1 MCEGIEK
8 ELEGIDLGDKR
19 LNRRSGSILEA
30 LAANPQ
36 ASINSACEG
45 WGDTLAAYRFFKNNS
60 IEPDQILQP
69 HVEATQRRIK
79 DHSVV
84 LIVQDTT
91 ELDFSLHPPDDAKCL
106 NKEDRFGLYD
116 HTHLAVTP
124 EQLCLGVVGVE
135 EFDRTPE
142 SLGKAKE
149 RATLPIEQKESLRW
163 LTGYRLASR
172 LAGETPATQIVIV
185 ADREAD
191 IYDIFMEAEQHPTP
205 ADFIIRAK
213 IERCTLERDP
223 DSGPAAYRKVR
234 DEVSDSELRTMR
246 TIELPQ
252 TPKRKA
258 RQAELEIR
266 AIEVVVKPPHAR
278 SSLPSVTYHVV
289 LVEEVNGPGDGT
301 EVSWLLITSLP
312 IDSVKEILRVIDYYV
327 ARWTVEVYF
336 RVLKT
341 GCRVEEIQLETMHRI
356 KNCLAFY
363 RIIAWR
369 VMYLTHLNRECP
381 SLPCDV
387 VFADYEWMSVWKVTT
402 KEEIPDTPPPLSEFM
417 PLLTRLG
424 GYNNRPGEPA
434 PGPQTV
440 WVGIRRMCDFATAW
454 LAFGPKQ
461 ETCV

>member
-1 MCEGIEK
+1 MCEGIVK

-19 LNRRSGSILEA
+19 LNRRSEAILES

-36 ASINSACEG
+36 ASINSACDG
-45 WGDTLAAYRFFKNNS
+45 WGDTLAAYRFFKNS
-60 IEPDQILQP
+60 AVESTQILQP
-69 HVEATQRRIK
+69 HVEATKGRIQE
-79 DHSVV
+79 HPVV

-91 ELDFSLHPPDDAKCL
+91 ELDFSSHPPEDANCL
-106 NKEDRFGLYD
+106 NQEDRLGLYD

-124 EQLCLGVVGVE
+124 DRLCLGVVGVE

-142 SLGKAKE
+142 TLGKTKE
-149 RATLPIEQKESLRW
+149 RSTLPIEEKESLRW
-163 LTGYRLASR
+163 LTGYRLASQ
-172 LAGETPATQIVIV
+172 LSGATPTTQIINV

-205 ADFIIRAK
+205 ADFIIRSK
-213 IERCTLERDP
+213 IERCTPERDP
-223 DSGPAAYRKVR
+223 DSGPAVYRKVW
-234 DEVSDSELRTMR
+234 DEVRASELRTMR
-246 TIELPQ
+246 TIDLPQ

-266 AIEVVVKPPHAR
+266 AIEITVKPPHAR
-278 SSLPSVTYHVV
+278 SSLPTVTYNVV
-289 LVEEVNGPGDGT
+289 LAEEVHGPGDET
-301 EVSWLLITSLP
+301 DVSWILITSLP
-312 IDSVKEILRVIDYYV
+312 IDSVKDILQVIDYYV

-341 GCRVEEIQLETMHRI
+341 GCRVEEIQLETMRRV

-381 SLPCDV
+381 SLPCDA
-387 VFADYEWMSVWKVTT
+387 VFDDCEWMSVWKVTT

-417 PLLTRLG
+417 PLLARLG
-424 GYNNRPGEPA
+424 GYNNRPGESP
-434 PGPQTV
+434 PGPQAV

-454 LAFGPKQ
+454 LEFGPKKR
-461 ETCV
+461 TCV